1 MDTTEFNQLEKK
13 IEDLYDY
20 ETRKL
25 FNFIIEKGQSVFS
38 EDSPLRNFKDT
49 DLIERLI
56 KYFESLEEYEK
67 CVQLSRIKEKVK
79 S

>member
-1 MDTTEFNQLEKK
+1 MNTTDFNQLEKK

-25 FNFIIEKGQSVFS
+25 FNFIIEKDQSVFS
-38 EDSPLRNFKDT
+38 DDSPLKDFKYT

-67 CVQLSRIKEKVK
+67 CVQLSNIKEKVY